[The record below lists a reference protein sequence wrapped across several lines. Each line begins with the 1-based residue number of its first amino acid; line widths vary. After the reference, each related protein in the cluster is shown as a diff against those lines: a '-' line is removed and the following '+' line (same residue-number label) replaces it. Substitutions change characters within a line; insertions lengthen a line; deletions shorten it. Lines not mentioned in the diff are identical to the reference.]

1 MEIMLKTCT
10 IPPGKR
16 QVNGYLEEK
25 IILDLNTEIISR
37 LRRVG
42 LLKGVKRVFGSN
54 IIETERPL
62 SLRGIIPITDLLAFI
77 SGIIKMPK
85 NNLKLTSFK
94 ISIRELIIVITAM
107 VSWHTAEITTI
118 MVRNLG

>member
-1 MEIMLKTCT
+1 MLKTCT
-10 IPPGKR
+10 IPAGKR

-25 IILDLNTEIISR
+25 IILDLNTETISR

-85 NNLKLTSFK
+85 NNLFLKSFFAVSKKTSKF
-94 ISIRELIIVITAM
+94 
-107 VSWHTAEITTI
+107 
-118 MVRNLG
+118 NLFFFEQTGFVAT

>member
-10 IPPGKR
+10 IPAGKR
-16 QVNGYLEEK
+16 QVIGYLEEK
-25 IILDLNTEIISR
+25 IILDLNTETISR

-42 LLKGVKRVFGSN
+42 LLKDVKRVFGSN

-62 SLRGIIPITDLLAFI
+62 SLRGIIPITDLLASI

>member
-10 IPPGKR
+10 IPAGKKTGKWIFR
-16 QVNGYLEEK
+16 GKDHPRSKYGDNIKVEEGRFVK
-25 IILDLNTEIISR
+25 GRKEGIWIKYYRDGKTTK
-37 LRRVG
+37 
-42 LLKGVKRVFGSN
+42 LK
-54 IIETERPL
+54 
-62 SLRGIIPITDLLAFI
+62 GIIPITDLLASI